1 MTALR
6 YISRTFR
13 VVRIQKKPL
22 MRTNCEACQR
32 AFVELA
38 NMIDRHVR
46 LLGQGVDGSLVPG
59 ALVGR
64 CRRAKPVYMS
74 LS

>member
-1 MTALR
+1 MLR
-6 YISRTFR
+6 
-13 VVRIQKKPL
+13 KPV
-22 MRTNCEACQR
+22 MRTNCEAYQL
-32 AFVELA
+32 AFVELG

-46 LLGQGVDGSLVPG
+46 LLGQGVDGALVPG

>member
-1 MTALR
+1 
-6 YISRTFR
+6 
-13 VVRIQKKPL
+13 V
-22 MRTNCEACQR
+22 MRTNCEAYQL
-32 AFVELA
+32 AFVELG

-46 LLGQGVDGSLVPG
+46 LLGQGVDGALVPG